1 MKRWFP
7 IVAAAF
13 LIAGCD
19 NSNEKPPATPQASS
33 ETSSAGSTTDD
44 KLVTGPRGPA
54 ETLPQANA
62 PSGAGDSGRDSAA
75 TKPREELSKQQEQ
88 QAMPKAGQANNYMS
102 EALSKPGEG
111 ASAQSGTPASG
122 STGSAASGS
131 ASGPTS
137 GSTSGSAQLAQSGA
151 SGASAPSGSAAGSSS
166 AGGAAAAGTAAAGAA
181 GGAAQP
187 VTQEQ
192 ALALMKKHNCSSC
205 HAVDKKLVGPSY
217 KDVAAKYKGDPS
229 AEAKLIDKVVKGGS
243 GVWGPVP
250 MPPHPTVPKEDIQA
264 IVDWILAGAS

>member
-1 MKRWFP
+1 MKRWLP

-13 LIAGCD
+13 LLAGCD
-19 NSNEKPPATPQASS
+19 NSNDKPPAAPQAGSPS
-33 ETSSAGSTTDD
+33 SSAGSPTDD

-54 ETLPQANA
+54 ETLPQTNT
-62 PSGAGDSGRDSAA
+62 PSAAGDSGRDSAA
-75 TKPREELSKQQEQ
+75 TKPKEDLSKQQEQ
-88 QAMPKAGQANNYMS
+88 QAMPQAGQANNHSS
-102 EALSKPGEG
+102 EALSQPGSG
-111 ASAQSGTPASG
+111 ADSSSAQASAAPA
-122 STGSAASGS
+122 
-131 ASGPTS
+131 
-137 GSTSGSAQLAQSGA
+137 GA
-151 SGASAPSGSAAGSSS
+151 
-166 AGGAAAAGTAAAGAA
+166 AGGAAAGSTEGGTTQLAQAGSGASSAGAAAG

>member
-19 NSNEKPPATPQASS
+19 NSNDKPPAAPQASS
-33 ETSSAGSTTDD
+33 GTSSARSATDD
-44 KLVTGPRGPA
+44 QLVTGPRGPA

-62 PSGAGDSGRDSAA
+62 PGAAGDAGRDSAA
-75 TKPREELSKQQEQ
+75 TKPKEDLSKQQEQ
-88 QAMPKAGQANNYMS
+88 QAMPKAGQANNHSS
-102 EALSKPGEG
+102 EALSAPGSNSG
-111 ASAQSGTPASG
+111 PAQGGPAPGG
-122 STGSAASGS
+122 STQA
-131 ASGPTS
+131 
-137 GSTSGSAQLAQSGA
+137 GSTQAGSTQQLAQSGA
-151 SGASAPSGSAAGSSS
+151 AQP
-166 AGGAAAAGTAAAGAA
+166 
-181 GGAAQP
+181 AAQP

-205 HAVDKKLVGPSY
+205 HAVDKKLIGPSY
-217 KDVAAKYKGDPS
+217 KEVATKYKGDPA

-250 MPPHPTVPKEDIQA
+250 MPPHPTVPKEDIKA